1 MAKEK
6 GLDIIV
12 SLNTGTH
19 ATPTWV
25 ALGGQR
31 GATLNRSGEV
41 IEITDKD
48 SDGWKENLGGFK
60 EWSIDCD
67 GFYVTTDTAF
77 TALETAFENGT
88 QVEIKMAK
96 TAGITYTGYAIITD
110 FPVEV
115 PYDDAMTYSISFT
128 GTSSIT

>member
-6 GLDIIV
+6 GLDILV

-19 ATPTWV
+19 AVPVWV
-25 ALGGQR
+25 VLGGQR

-41 IEITDKD
+41 IDMTDKN
-48 SDGWKENLGGFK
+48 SAGWKENAAGFK
-60 EWSIDCD
+60 EWSVDCD

-77 TALETAFENGT
+77 TALETAYENGT
-88 QVEIKMAK
+88 QVEIKVAK
-96 TAGITYTGYAIITD
+96 TAGISYIGYAIITD
-110 FPVEV
+110 FPVEL

-128 GTSSIT
+128 GTTALA